1 MAFCKDCAARSAL
14 LREAAF
20 EGRLAA
26 AMGHAVKGAAE
37 MVGLKEK
44 TGEAELRA
52 EIDAKFE
59 AKRSEMEARIQ
70 AADIEERL
78 DAEPSDD
85 EPEAED

>member
-1 MAFCKDCAARSAL
+1 MVFCKDCAARSAL

-52 EIDAKFE
+52 DIDAKFE

-70 AADIEERL
+70 AAGIEEHL
-78 DAEPSDD
+78 DAEPADD
-85 EPEAED
+85 EPESED